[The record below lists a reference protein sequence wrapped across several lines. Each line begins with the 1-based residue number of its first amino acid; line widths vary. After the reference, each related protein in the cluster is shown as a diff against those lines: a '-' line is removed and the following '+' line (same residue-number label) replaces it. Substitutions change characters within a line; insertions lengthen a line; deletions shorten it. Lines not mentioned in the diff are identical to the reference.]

1 VLALLAV
8 EKTEPVL
15 LLVNY
20 LLESVF
26 FQQLVRTQHL
36 RVKFLAFEQQ
46 KQGLAL
52 LVEHVVEVVNAGN
65 LLQVL
70 LHREQHFLELVG
82 LEDPELKDEHVL
94 VARVQNRKV
103 VKLCDY
109 IGTFFFKVWCF
120 SRSMINCKLMYRAY
134 CGSSS
139 PTNIL
144 AEDINKNSDNK
155 LLFKLLAIKCFIYYQ
170 NRRKLGLVLMVQY
183 VDCKCFD
190 YIKENKIFRS
200 FQK

>member
-109 IGTFFFKVWCF
+109 IRYLFFQ
-120 SRSMINCKLMYRAY
+120 S
-134 CGSSS
+134 
-139 PTNIL
+139 
-144 AEDINKNSDNK
+144 
-155 LLFKLLAIKCFIYYQ
+155 
-170 NRRKLGLVLMVQY
+170 LVLFTVHDQLQTHVSRVLRQLLSHEY
-183 VDCKCFD
+183 FG
-190 YIKENKIFRS
+190 RRH
-200 FQK
+200 